1 MTAFRRFLDRLW
13 SACSCEPPVPVGV
26 IFSDGWIWDHSPPVW
41 ILLCTFSRSEH
52 SSSSS
57 GWRRS
62 CQTLFAK
69 IVPEFCLKQRLTWKP
84 ASEIDLHSSMNL
96 RKMWLS
102 GNEKNK
108 AFPMAMNS
116 LWIPLQQ
123 LPKRARIWD
132 RSQIYIYI
140 YMYFFGF
147 YIYI

>member
-26 IFSDGWIWDHSPPVW
+26 TFLRRVNLRPLPPVW

-102 GNEKNK
+102 GNEKNQ

-132 RSQIYIYI
+132 WSQIYLYIYIVIYIYI
-140 YMYFFGF
+140 
-147 YIYI
+147 